1 MKNLIY
7 YPNFESRDLE
17 WLKFALIYLDSFSPI
32 IPDTGDRTL
41 SDLYKKLQN
50 KTDLLKLHRPEY
62 NEESRATRNAIE
74 YITKVLENPHSFA
87 EELKSVNAVRDW
99 KNPAMQN
106 YTLFSEKYVGEWK
119 YFCKKHSFIQDTNSG
134 LLISKNLGEL
144 YMTFLAQEV
153 AYENE
158 ASPITDKKELDELSI
173 AIRTKNI
180 KEDNKI
186 EVAKNIINKQLPL
199 DFSQI
204 DIDKII
210 EIRNKSNFKQKQNSF
225 HNELNNLYESVGKAI
240 DPSEFIDSY
249 DRTLKDWTNELSQY
263 GIGLIVSGLS
273 AYILIEN
280 KSATDPEYI
289 KQILESGLVLFGGI
303 TLVKNINKGTDRK
316 YCRQYLSEI
325 GNIK

>member
-1 MKNLIY
+1 MKNFIY

-41 SDLYKKLQN
+41 SDLYRKLQN
-50 KTDLLKLHRPEY
+50 ETDLLKLHRPSYDEG
-62 NEESRATRNAIE
+62 NRATRNAIK
-74 YITKVLENPHSFA
+74 YVTSVIENPNSFA
-87 EELKSVNAVRDW
+87 KELKSKNVVMDW

-106 YTLFSEKYVGEWK
+106 YTLFSEKYVYEWR
-119 YFCKKHSFIQDTNSG
+119 YFCKEHSFIQRTDSG
-134 LLISKNLGEL
+134 LLISKKLGEL

-158 ASPITDKKELDELSI
+158 ASPITDKKELDDLSI

-180 KEDNKI
+180 EEDNKI
-186 EVAKNIINKQLPL
+186 KVAKNVINKMLPM

-204 DIDKII
+204 GIDKII
-210 EIRNKSNFKQKQNSF
+210 EIRNKSNFKQKQNAF
-225 HNELNNLYESVGKAI
+225 HYELNKLYESVGNAI

-249 DRTLKDWTNELSQY
+249 DRTLKDWTVELSQY
-263 GIGLIVSGLS
+263 GIGLIASGLS
-273 AYILIEN
+273 AYILIKN
-280 KSATDPEYI
+280 DSATDPEYI
-289 KQILESGLVLFGGI
+289 KQILESGLVLLGGI
-303 TLVKNINKGTDRK
+303 TLVKNINKETHRK